1 MSKHI
6 RTIYKRV
13 DGQIKSA
20 PKKAEPT
27 RGLVG
32 KRGDSTDEGIDPV
45 VDYVK
50 YIRELRENRNAHT
63 K

>member
-6 RTIYKRV
+6 RKLYDRV
-13 DGQIKSA
+13 DGKVKSI
-20 PKKAEPT
+20 PKDSKPT
-27 RGLVG
+27 KGLVG
-32 KRGDSTDEGIDPV
+32 KRGNAPDESLDPV

-50 YIRELRENRNAHT
+50 YIRELREGQHAS